1 MYARAAELA
10 EVLDSVRRGTTVV
23 VRGLPGA
30 GRSELLRRATAD
42 LEATG
47 IQAVTANG
55 LYWDRARQRRAATQP
70 ANTDVDVVSFAT
82 SLAQELQGSVVLL
95 VDDAD
100 ELDDATMLLVDT
112 LASRLRAP
120 MIIAAPPLPRGARS
134 SLPRAARQAVTVD
147 VRPLLYPE
155 TTDYLR
161 AHRGIHADARLA
173 TRIYTKSGG
182 VPGLVDALVDTG
194 TRAGLIAE
202 RDGTWSMTGT
212 SLWNRHLEPYVMR
225 LVGSLSPEE
234 HDALQVLALA
244 GALPLGPALELVG
257 PDLVTSLSERELLT
271 VLGDTRSG
279 ALISVTPPLVA
290 DHVRR
295 SSVSP
300 ARLVLEDRV
309 RAVLGDETSGADDPG
324 GQGVASLGTP
334 ADAALGRYF
343 ADREASDR
351 RVRWRLWDDAPSVP
365 AALRYLAVAMTASG
379 PPQGVDE
386 LLVRTPVTDADSAAD
401 VLGLAAYAVL
411 HRDLHH
417 GDASAVLGVLDEAA
431 RRFPQLDEAL
441 TWQQHLSD
449 MLRGGVE
456 LAAPSAEDASSTES
470 IGRNAVAAVQAL
482 ADALGG
488 RGLDAADR
496 LAEMTAHPSPI
507 VAYVESMAHG
517 LALLAEG
524 RGDELVDTALRSLDA
539 ARVVLDRSALFLHS
553 YLATVALIRTGRWRE
568 ARQIL
573 GGVLVLGSPPRFL
586 AHSWAGMCRL
596 SALLSLRSG
605 DPAFSRSLLAGADAA
620 VSGDGALPGAQRR
633 LSDAIRALAEG
644 DDAGAADEMREGAQ
658 ECRGRGWF
666 LAAVSL
672 QTYAVCLDPTDRN
685 VRELQTLRDHPA
697 GRSTTQFADFVVAA
711 RSGADAA
718 ADAAAAYVPD
728 SSTFFVILVL
738 RTLTEHAEAA
748 SSTDARVLA
757 DAARALTERAGWE
770 RPAEYFDG
778 RHALMVELTPRE
790 REIGLLAGVHS
801 NGEIAELLHLSTRTV
816 ANHVSNALRKLGLSS
831 RAELFEWLRS
841 EAARA
846 G

>member
-10 EVLDSVRRGTTVV
+10 EVLDSVRRGTNVV

-30 GRSELLRRATAD
+30 GRSELLRRAAAD

-70 ANTDVDVVSFAT
+70 ANTDADVVSFAT

-120 MIIAAPPLPRGARS
+120 MIMAVPPLPRDARS
-134 SLPRAARQAVTVD
+134 ALPRASRHAVTVD

-194 TRAGLIAE
+194 TRSGLIAE

-212 SLWNRHLEPYVMR
+212 SLWNRHLEPFVMR
-225 LVGSLSPEE
+225 LVGSLSAEE
-234 HDALQVLALA
+234 HDALEALALA

-257 PDLVTSLSERELLT
+257 PALVTSLSERELLT

-295 SSVSP
+295 STISP

-309 RAVLGDETSGADDPG
+309 RAVLGDEASGADDPA

-343 ADREASDR
+343 ADREASDQ

-401 VLGLAAYAVL
+401 VLALAAYAVL

-417 GDASAVLGVLDEAA
+417 GDASAVLGVLDEVS
-431 RRFPQLDEAL
+431 RRFPQLSEAL
-441 TWQQHLSD
+441 VWQQRLSD

-456 LAAPSAEDASSTES
+456 LAASAEGEAPTES
-470 IGRNAVAAVQAL
+470 IGRNAVAAVRGL
-482 ADALGG
+482 TDALGG
-488 RGLDAADR
+488 RGADASAR
-496 LAEMTAHPSPI
+496 LAEMTGRPSPI
-507 VAYVESMAHG
+507 IAYVESMTHG

-524 RGDELVDTALRSLDA
+524 RGDELADTALRSLDA

-553 YLATVALIRTGRWRE
+553 YLATVALIRVGRWRE

-620 VSGDGALPGAQRR
+620 VGSDGALPGAQRR

-685 VRELQTLRDHPA
+685 VRELQTLRDHPV
-697 GRSTTQFADFVVAA
+697 GRSTTQFVDFVVAA
-711 RSGADAA
+711 RSSAEAA

-728 SSTFFVILVL
+728 ASTFFVILVL

-757 DAARALTERAGWE
+757 DAASALTERAGWE